1 MFTPEIIELLKT
13 GTLETLYM
21 TLFTTV
27 FGYII
32 GLPLGIILALTD
44 KNGLKPNPA
53 IYKALDFI
61 VNIIR
66 SVPFLILLIAL
77 MPFTKAVVGKSYGT
91 AAMVVPLVIAA
102 APFIARM
109 VESSIKEVD
118 DGVIEAA
125 RSMGAGIPTIV
136 FRVMIVEA
144 KTSLIDGITIAL
156 GTIFGYS
163 AMAGVTGGGGLG
175 SIAVRY
181 GLYRWEYNVMIVTVM
196 VLVIIV
202 QVLQNLGAYISKRT
216 DKRRSV

>member
-181 GLYRWEYNVMIVTVM
+181 GLYRWEYNVMIVTVI

>member
-1 MFTPEIIELLKT
+1 
-13 GTLETLYM
+13 M

>member
-27 FGYII
+27 FGYVI

-53 IYKALDFI
+53 LYKALDFI

-181 GLYRWEYNVMIVTVM
+181 GLYRWEYNVMIVTVI

>member
-163 AMAGVTGGGGLG
+163 AMAGVTGGLG

>member
-77 MPFTKAVVGKSYGT
+77 MPFTKSVVGKSYGT

-181 GLYRWEYNVMIVTVM
+181 GLYRWEYNVMIVTVI

>member
-27 FGYII
+27 FSYVI

-53 IYKALDFI
+53 LYKALDFI

-181 GLYRWEYNVMIVTVM
+181 GLYRWEYNVMIVTVI

>member
-21 TLFTTV
+21 TLFTTS

-32 GLPLGIILALTD
+32 GLPLGIILSLTD

-53 IYKALDFI
+53 LYKVLDFI

-77 MPFTKAVVGKSYGT
+77 MPFTKAVIGKSYGT

-109 VESSIKEVD
+109 VESSINEVD

-181 GLYRWEYNVMIVTVM
+181 GLYRWEYNVMIVTVI

>member
-118 DGVIEAA
+118 DGVIEVA

-181 GLYRWEYNVMIVTVM
+181 GLYRWEYNVMIVTVI

>member
-1 MFTPEIIELLKT
+1 MFTSEIIELLKT

>member
-44 KNGLKPNPA
+44 KNGLKPNLA

-144 KTSLIDGITIAL
+144 KTSLFDGITIAL

-181 GLYRWEYNVMIVTVM
+181 GLYRWEYNVMIVTVI

>member
-1 MFTPEIIELLKT
+1 M
-13 GTLETLYM
+13 
-21 TLFTTV
+21 
-27 FGYII
+27 
-32 GLPLGIILALTD
+32 
-44 KNGLKPNPA
+44 
-53 IYKALDFI
+53 
-61 VNIIR
+61 NIIR

-144 KTSLIDGITIAL
+144 KT
-156 GTIFGYS
+156 
-163 AMAGVTGGGGLG
+163 
-175 SIAVRY
+175 
-181 GLYRWEYNVMIVTVM
+181 
-196 VLVIIV
+196 
-202 QVLQNLGAYISKRT
+202 
-216 DKRRSV
+216 